1 MTHPS
6 TLASLTW
13 KAAGWAF
20 GGIIESMNRD
30 GGQDVLPT
38 GRYVLTSNLDAVCQA
53 FQTQVTGKVSRF
65 DRVFTKLHFRTL
77 FADQLVPGS
86 LLSDEDVEL
95 LLVSL
100 SRDRRLID
108 YDGAIVRVRD
118 ASDEST
124 ITQEDA
130 AAASIKELIA
140 NIKHQ
145 TDILNN
151 RLAQLQNE
159 AKTALQSNNRIAAR
173 AALKSKKLAEGS
185 LLQRYST
192 LSQLEDVAAK
202 IEQASDQ
209 VQLVKIL
216 NSSAN
221 ALKSLNSRVGG
232 SARVEEVM
240 DQIREQMCETDE
252 VAAILSETATEQ
264 IDEWELDEE
273 LAALREGAQ
282 QDDARRE
289 VDIPQTA
296 PTKAKETS
304 SDSIKF
310 PEPPSEEPSNRA
322 ELTTPDME
330 RQVAQLSLEHSQ
342 KEV

>member
-1 MTHPS
+1 MDSFLSPSPMTHPS

-20 GGIIESMNRD
+20 GILKSTNTD

-38 GRYVLTSNLDAVCQA
+38 GRYVLTSNVDAACQA
-53 FQTQVTGKVSRF
+53 FQTQVAGKVTRF

-77 FADQLVPGS
+77 FANHLVPGS
-86 LLSDEDVEL
+86 VLSEEDVEV

-100 SRDRRLID
+100 SRDRHVID
-108 YDGAIVRVRD
+108 YDGAIVRIRD
-118 ASDEST
+118 TSDDST

-140 NIKHQ
+140 NISHQ
-145 TDILNN
+145 IDILNN
-151 RLAQLQNE
+151 RIAHLQNE
-159 AKTALQSNNRIAAR
+159 AKTALQSSNRIAAR
-173 AALKSKKLAEGS
+173 AALKSKKLAETS
-185 LLQRYST
+185 LSQRYST
-192 LSQLEDVAAK
+192 LNQLEDVAAR

-252 VAAILSETATEQ
+252 VAAILSETTTEQ
-264 IDEWELDEE
+264 IDESELDEE
-273 LAALREGAQ
+273 LAALKEGAQ
-282 QDDARRE
+282 QAQQNDASHE
-289 VDIPQTA
+289 LVIPQTA
-296 PTKAKETS
+296 
-304 SDSIKF
+304 SDSIEF
-310 PEPPSEEPSNRA
+310 PEPPSEMPSNRA

-330 RQVAQLSLEHSQ
+330 RQVAQLSLDT
-342 KEV
+342 